1 MTVHLKFP
9 DEATFAASMPE
20 GWERRG
26 ETAHPLPDGVQAIR
40 IMPHPLTVGDAIALA
55 SESSAAHECPAERP
69 DVDACLDALAVG
81 WAPVDRAFGLLRS
94 SLGAWYATSVALRA
108 GEFDLSIALTA
119 AQAYAEAYAA
129 LALVALDH
137 GLRLPALPGG
147 AQ

>member
-1 MTVHLKFP
+1 MRRPLFAL
-9 DEATFAASMPE
+9 ATILIMLVATSACGASASTANARALEIAAHT
-20 GWERRG
+20 
-26 ETAHPLPDGVQAIR
+26 TATA
-40 IMPHPLTVGDAIALA
+40 GDAIALA
-55 SESSAAHECPAERP
+55 SESSAASECPTERP

-108 GEFDLSIALTA
+108 GEFDLAIALTA

-129 LALVALDH
+129 LALVALDR
-137 GLRLPALPGG
+137 GLRLPALPTLGG